1 MEKTLSTTKKPK
13 KKRGYSLSRVRESC
27 ELYSL
32 LLLPVLYLF
41 FMCFMPMPGIAI
53 AFQDYKIGQQNFIF
67 GDNIRWV
74 GFKHF
79 EKFLTGRLFT
89 RLVGNTLRISIKS
102 LLFTFP
108 IPIIFALALNEV
120 KNMSVKK
127 TVQTLSYMPHFI
139 STVVVG
145 GMVLSFL
152 KTDGLINQIIEF
164 FGGTAT
170 AIMNKPENFDIVY
183 ILTIIWISFGFD
195 SILYMSAIS
204 GIDQELY
211 EAARLDGASRWQ
223 QVWYITLP
231 GILPTVSICLIMALG
246 GILGANTDLILN
258 LYNAANRP
266 KSDVIGTYV
275 YRVGLGIDGASGA
288 GQFSPTAAIGLFTA
302 VINITMLFIAN
313 KVSNW
318 LTDTGLW

>member
-1 MEKTLSTTKKPK
+1 MEKTLSATQKPK

-27 ELYSL
+27 ELYTL
-32 LLLPVLYLF
+32 LLLPVVYVF
-41 FMCFMPMPGIAI
+41 FMAFMPMPGIAI
-53 AFQDYKIGQQNFIF
+53 AFQDYKIGQQEFLF

-79 EKFLTGRLFT
+79 KKFLTGPLFE

-102 LLFTFP
+102 LIFTFP
-108 IPIIFALALNEV
+108 IPIIFALALNEI

-139 STVVVG
+139 STVVVA
-145 GMVLSFL
+145 GMVLSFV
-152 KTDGLINQIIEF
+152 KSDGLINQAIEF
-164 FGGTAT
+164 FGGKAT
-170 AIMNKPENFDIVY
+170 AIMNDPDNFDIVY
-183 ILTIIWISFGFD
+183 ILTIIWISFCFD

-258 LYNAANRP
+258 LYSAANRT
-266 KSDVIGTYV
+266 KSDIIGTYV
-275 YRVGLGIDGASGA
+275 YRVGLGIDGASGS
-288 GQFSPTAAIGLFTA
+288 GQFSPTSAIGLFTA

-313 KVSNW
+313 KSNVNIGF
-318 LTDTGLW
+318 L